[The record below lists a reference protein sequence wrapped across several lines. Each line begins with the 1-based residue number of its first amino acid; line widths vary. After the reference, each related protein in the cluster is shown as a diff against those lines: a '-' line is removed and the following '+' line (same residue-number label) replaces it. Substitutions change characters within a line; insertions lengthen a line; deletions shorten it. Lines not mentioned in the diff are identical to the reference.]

1 MGQKNDDTQPA
12 KIEED
17 AQPEHLL
24 KEYELC
30 WQGVQHHNTRLWMSA
45 SIFVSGSIVALTWL
59 GTRPLAANNWAEFWL
74 VAIIA
79 LAIGL
84 VLWLYL
90 RIFGSWEVLDRVEFY
105 RAEEIEKHLKL
116 WRIRYRLRS
125 HEQPTSAEQDSGRLN
140 DMRKTVA
147 TRLGIS
153 EKDLPTRRGANKAF
167 RFIIYIIIAAS
178 LVSVVRAL
186 IITVGLLN

>member
-1 MGQKNDDTQPA
+1 MDQKNDNIQTV

-17 AQPEHLL
+17 AKPEHLL

-59 GTRPLAANNWAEFWL
+59 GTRPLATDNWAEFTL
-74 VAIIA
+74 VTIIA
-79 LAIGL
+79 LTIGL
-84 VLWLYL
+84 ILWSYL
-90 RIFGSWEVLDRVEFY
+90 RIFGSWEVLDRIEFY

-125 HEQPTSAEQDSGRLN
+125 HEQPTSAEHDLGRLN
-140 DMRKTVA
+140 LMRKTVA

-153 EKDLPTRRGANKAF
+153 EKDLPTRRGANRAF
-167 RFIIYIIIAAS
+167 RLIICVIIAAS
-178 LVSVVRAL
+178 LLSVVRAL
-186 IITVGLLN
+186 IITLGVFN

>member
-1 MGQKNDDTQPA
+1 MTQKSKHPA
-12 KIEED
+12 KKITED
-17 AQPEHLL
+17 GQPEHLL

-45 SIFVSGSIVALTWL
+45 SIFVSGGIIALTWL
-59 GTRPLAANNWAEFWL
+59 GARPLAQGNWAEFSL
-74 VAIIA
+74 TAVIA

-90 RIFGSWEVLDRVEFY
+90 RIFDSWEVLDRVEFY

-125 HEQPTSAEQDSGRLN
+125 HEQASSTDEDSARLN
-140 DMRKTVA
+140 RMRQIVA
-147 TRLGIS
+147 SRLNIPV
-153 EKDLPTRRGANKAF
+153 KNLATRRGANKAF
-167 RFIIYIIIAAS
+167 RAIIWVIITAS
-178 LVSVVRAL
+178 GLSIVRAL
-186 IITVGLLN
+186 TITLGLLN